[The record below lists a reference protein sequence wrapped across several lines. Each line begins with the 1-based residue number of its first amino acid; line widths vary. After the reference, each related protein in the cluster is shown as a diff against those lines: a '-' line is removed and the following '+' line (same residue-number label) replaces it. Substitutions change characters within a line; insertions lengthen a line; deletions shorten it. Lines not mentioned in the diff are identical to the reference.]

1 MPSNE
6 LEREVRRISNLIN
19 YKDIDSNELEQIAK
33 KNIICREFKKNPLF
47 TNNDEQKLAEI
58 RFRGY
63 IEKNELESS
72 SDLDTLKS
80 LVFDEI
86 FEQRIQGEL
95 NKLKEDGKYP
105 PDKLVKTLV
114 DVQNQK
120 ASLKVKLGIDK
131 KEDEKDDLSALQ
143 LLEKRVAKHIN
154 ENKNEFTIF
163 LGWQCEKCDFKTQES
178 YLLYKPIK
186 DFKILKHP
194 FFAGKYLFSYPIVK
208 DVKDGKLSKQD
219 ATRYLMGSGQG
230 KAYNPS
236 DVDIKYCEDYLDYL
250 IDNFKEITDLLQ
262 KTDPS

>member
-1 MPSNE
+1 MATE
-6 LEREVRRISNLIN
+6 IEREISRLSNLIN
-19 YKDIDSNELEQIAK
+19 YKDIDPNELAQIAN

-47 TNNDEQKLAEI
+47 IDDKEQKIAEE
-58 RFRGY
+58 RFRKY
-63 IEKNELESS
+63 INSNELESS
-72 SDLDTLKS
+72 SDIDTLKS

-105 PDKLVKTLV
+105 PDKLIRSLV
-114 DVQNQK
+114 EVQNQK

-143 LLEKRVAKHIN
+143 LLEKRVAKHLN
-154 ENKNEFTIF
+154 SNKNEFTIF
-163 LGWQCEKCDFKTQES
+163 LGWECEKCNFKTQES

-219 ATRYLMGSGQG
+219 ATRYLLGAGQG
-230 KAYNPS
+230 NAYKPS
-236 DVDIKYCEDYLDYL
+236 DADKIYCEDYLDYL
-250 IDNFKEITDLLQ
+250 LLNFTEITDLLQ
-262 KTDPS
+262 KTNPS